1 MIHVVCFYHYVD
13 VHPPPSV
20 NATVLTPHTIK
31 VTWNQS
37 TFSDVFGYFISYITL
52 ATYAI
57 NGSEIVNGGSTTN
70 VTLDNLEED
79 TAYII
84 TIQTVNIN
92 FTSSANS
99 DEVTVRTY
107 TDSK

>member
-1 MIHVVCFYHYVD
+1 M
-13 VHPPPSV
+13 
-20 NATVLTPHTIK
+20 LTPRTIK

-37 TFSDVFGYFISYITL
+37 TFSDVFGYFISYITN

-70 VTLDNLEED
+70 FTLNDLEED
-79 TAYII
+79 TAYTI
-84 TIQTVNIN
+84 TIQTINIK
-92 FTSSANS
+92 FISSAIS
-99 DEVTVRTY
+99 DEVPVRTY

>member
-1 MIHVVCFYHYVD
+1 M
-13 VHPPPSV
+13 
-20 NATVLTPHTIK
+20 LTSRKIK

-37 TFSDVFGYFISYITL
+37 IFSDAFGYLISYITP
-52 ATYAI
+52 ATYTI
-57 NGSEIVNGGSTTN
+57 DGSEIVNGGSTTN
-70 VTLDNLEED
+70 VTLNNLEED

-84 TIQTVNIN
+84 TIQTININ

-99 DEVTVRTY
+99 NEVRVRTY

>member
-1 MIHVVCFYHYVD
+1 M
-13 VHPPPSV
+13 
-20 NATVLTPHTIK
+20 LTSRTIK

-37 TFSDVFGYFISYITL
+37 AFSDVFGFLLSYITP

-70 VTLDNLEED
+70 VTLNNLEED
-79 TAYII
+79 TDYTI
-84 TIQTVNIN
+84 TIQAININ
-92 FTSSANS
+92 FISSANS
-99 DEVTVRTY
+99 DEVPVRTY